1 MARADSSGDVEGD
14 AARLEQDPDP
24 RVFARLADT
33 YRREGLLDEAIQIC
47 RDGLAAHP
55 GSAGG
60 RAVLAQA
67 LLERGA
73 LDEAEQEFRR
83 VLEQAPEHLLALR
96 FVGDI
101 CARKGRAEEARG
113 YYEQALR
120 LEPGD
125 PETQDRLAALPVT
138 QEAIAFEE
146 AAQGRGSSRD
156 PLASPT
162 LAALYASQGHTDVA
176 EMIYSQ
182 LGRRPGEAG
191 AAPDLG
197 DIPGRVAPVS
207 RLLEKLLSLREAA
220 RKVRDLGK
228 SHAKAD
234 ESHGR

>member
-1 MARADSSGDVEGD
+1 MGSPTSSEDAERD
-14 AARLEQDPDP
+14 AARRQQDVAPH
-24 RVFARLADT
+24 VFVQLAEA
-33 YRREGLLDEAIQIC
+33 YCREGLLDEAIQIC

-96 FVGDI
+96 FLGDI
-101 CARKGRAEEARG
+101 CAGRGRADEARR
-113 YYEQALR
+113 YYERALR

-138 QEAIAFEE
+138 QETGAVEH
-146 AAQGRGSSRD
+146 AAQPHGWNRD

-176 EMIYSQ
+176 EVIYSQ
-182 LGRRPGEAG
+182 LAQPRGEAAPASTSRDISGQG
-191 AAPDLG
+191 APASL
-197 DIPGRVAPVS
+197 V
-207 RLLEKLLSLREAA
+207 LEKLLALREAA
-220 RKVRDLGK
+220 RKIREADRPDARPDR
-228 SHAKAD
+228 SHD
-234 ESHGR
+234 R